1 MIHSDRIFTD
11 FPNHFSDFN
20 LEGLKFFTKNTFIMK
35 NLTDLR
41 LRTVETGM
49 DLHLRKLMLVTL
61 KTLKIGPSSGS
72 VNSLLLITHLQL

>member
-1 MIHSDRIFTD
+1 
-11 FPNHFSDFN
+11 
-20 LEGLKFFTKNTFIMK
+20 MK

-41 LRTVETGM
+41 KTVETGM
-49 DLHLRKLMLVTL
+49 DLYLWKLMLVTL

>member
-11 FPNHFSDFN
+11 CPNHFSDFN
-20 LEGLKFFTKNTFIMK
+20 LEGLLSFLTKNTFIMK
-35 NLTDLR
+35 NLTNLR
-41 LRTVETGM
+41 KTVETGM
-49 DLHLRKLMLVTL
+49 DLYLRKLMLVTL

>member
-11 FPNHFSDFN
+11 CPNHFSDFN

-35 NLTDLR
+35 NLTDLHK
-41 LRTVETGM
+41 TVETGM

-61 KTLKIGPSSGS
+61 KTLKIGPSSGG